1 VTEDASG
8 TTTPAKGVSAAEIF
22 LKIEQVIYFAVGL
35 LLSATTVFALV
46 SAAISVWGDA
56 VSLGAPE
63 ETLISIDRLLF
74 VLMLVEVLHTVR
86 VSVRDGRLTAEVLYW
101 REIPCIVYAGDSL
114 HAELVVIDEN
124 LMRVDLTPAQRS
136 IATKRKK
143 EIYEGWY
150 PETALGA
157 LGRGQ
162 TKVRQVGEPSAP
174 RYSTDTAIKT
184 GRSERRPSPCRASA
198 R

>member
-1 VTEDASG
+1 MTEDASG

-86 VSVRDGRLTAEVLYW
+86 VSVRDGRLTAE
-101 REIPCIVYAGDSL
+101 PF
-114 HAELVVIDEN
+114 LVVGLIASIR
-124 LMRVDLTPAQRS
+124 RVLAITLGS
-136 IATKRKK
+136 SHATTADTWSSGVQQKFNASML
-143 EIYEGWY
+143 ELGVLAVLILVMVFAIYLLRQK
-150 PETALGA
+150 PRPTTA
-157 LGRGQ
+157 R
-162 TKVRQVGEPSAP
+162 
-174 RYSTDTAIKT
+174 
-184 GRSERRPSPCRASA
+184 
-198 R
+198 